1 MSFFTIKIKKQ
12 DTIVRVFDNSKKAE
26 RFINMM
32 QNRGYELVNMSDG
45 KKDYSLGKGLVAGA
59 LLGPVGLIF
68 GRGKSRITVTM
79 KLKNKAAEKGGTD
92 DLEKLAELK
101 AKGVI
106 TEEEFA
112 AKKKQILGI

>member
-1 MSFFTIKIKKQ
+1 MGFLTIKKK
-12 DTIVRVFDNSKKAE
+12 DTIVEIFKDSKKAE
-26 RFINMM
+26 RFINQM

-45 KKDYSLGKGLVAGA
+45 KKDYSLGKGLVGGV
-59 LLGPVGLIF
+59 LLGPVGLLF
-68 GRGKSRITVTM
+68 GRGRSKLTVTM
-79 KLKNKAAEKGGTD
+79 KLKDNEEKKSITI

-101 AKGVI
+101 EKGII